1 MSAAKIPPSA
11 RHIFVEFMAREG
23 WHRRDAQQE
32 FDDFLGAVNGVARV
46 RDSYLTVRRTG
57 SRVVL
62 TRVQRI
68 DVYETFLNSIN
79 HATFGA

>member
-1 MSAAKIPPSA
+1 MSALKIPANA

-32 FDDFLGAVNGVARV
+32 FDDFLSAGNGVART

-62 TRVQRI
+62 TRAQRTSI
-68 DVYETFLNSIN
+68 YETFINSIN
-79 HATFGA
+79 HATFEN

>member
-1 MSAAKIPPSA
+1 MPATKIPPTA
-11 RHIFVEFMAREG
+11 RHIFVEFMARNS

-32 FDDFLGAVNGVARV
+32 FDDFLSAGNGVART
-46 RDSYLTVRRTG
+46 RESYLTVRRTG

-68 DVYETFLNSIN
+68 DVYESFLNSIN
-79 HATFGA
+79 HATFEN